1 MVEKKTVLDMPLL
14 FNLNIDPSEKYNV
27 AEDHPEIIDE
37 IKQVLAEHLKSV
49 VLVENQ
55 LEK

>member
-1 MVEKKTVLDMPLL
+1 MPLL